1 MLGLLH
7 CCRRK
12 YITSFSIVLDIA
24 QLKVVRRQLHLKHI
38 PALISLRQLFISY
51 ANLERIGNMG
61 QKINKGKLIFCDLLF
76 FF

>member
-7 CCRRK
+7 CCMRK

-38 PALISLRQLFISY
+38 PA
-51 ANLERIGNMG
+51 
-61 QKINKGKLIFCDLLF
+61 INF
-76 FF
+76 FKAAFH